1 MLFHFDFRIAEI
13 RERER
18 RLRIEAERH
27 RLFRHAGRGLRLR
40 LGELLMRLGRL
51 VGGEAVGPASI
62 SAPAANAPLG

>member
-1 MLFHFDFRIAEI
+1 MMFHFEFRLAEI

-27 RLFRHAGRGLRLR
+27 RLLRHAPRGLRLR

-51 VGGEAVGPASI
+51 VGGEAIGPASI
-62 SAPAANAPLG
+62 SAPATNAPLG